1 MKMLQSLSIRAKLL
15 AGAVVAVVII
25 LGMGG
30 LSFVSS
36 QQSISALGSVY
47 ENQVVPASSLNAM
60 DSRLK
65 EVRFRMAGVL
75 LDQMPT
81 VGSMNHAKE
90 VKEELPKLWAQF
102 REQTKDNHFTE
113 EGQELINKI
122 DGKMAS
128 LNPFLDSL
136 MAAYSAGD
144 KAKLG
149 SMLEDDWPVVQGSV
163 VKPLSQLVPIQ
174 EAAAK
179 DTYEGSVASA
189 RRMLMIQGVI
199 MLVGL
204 AIMIGFALQLVRMI
218 SRNIA
223 LLNGTLDKVAGGDLT
238 VRVDLAERDELGQM
252 ADSLNRTV
260 SQLRQIVGGVKQA
273 ADSVADASSRLS
285 AEADTVMGR
294 AQKQTD
300 GVMEISAAM
309 EQSSVSVNEVAQNAD
324 GVEQAALNTKTVAQS
339 GNANM
344 VKSIE
349 ATRRIEEAVSSS
361 SATIA
366 GLSDA
371 INRVGEITQ
380 VIKEIAEQ
388 TNLLALNAAI
398 EAARAGEQGRGF
410 AVVADEVRKLA
421 ERTAAS
427 TADITNMVDTIKSSS
442 GAAVSAIDRIEQEV
456 QEGANFNRLTGESLN
471 QIVEAAVKVSDSAHQ
486 IATAVKEQSL
496 ASEEIARNMERIS
509 SITEENSFSIQE
521 VDTAAKQ
528 LSSTASELQ
537 HLVGKFKVAG

>member
-1 MKMLQSLSIRAKLL
+1 
-15 AGAVVAVVII
+15 
-25 LGMGG
+25 
-30 LSFVSS
+30 
-36 QQSISALGSVY
+36 
-47 ENQVVPASSLNAM
+47 M

-90 VKEELPKLWAQF
+90 AKEELPKLWAQF
-102 REQTKDNHFTE
+102 HEQTKGNQFTE
-113 EGQELINKI
+113 EGQELIKKI
-122 DGKMAS
+122 DSKMAS
-128 LNPFLDSL
+128 LNPFFDSL
-136 MAAYSAGD
+136 IAAYAAGD
-144 KAKLG
+144 KARLT
-149 SMLEDDWPVVQGSV
+149 SLLEDEWPVVQGGV
-163 VKPLSQLVPIQ
+163 VKPLSQLLPIQ

-179 DTYEGSVASA
+179 DTYQGSVSSA
-189 RRMLMIQGVI
+189 RRMLMIQGGM

-204 AIMIGFALQLVRMI
+204 AVLIGITVQLTRMI
-218 SRNIA
+218 NHSIA
-223 LLNGTLDKVAGGDLT
+223 QLNGALDQVAAGDLT
-238 VRVDLAERDELGQM
+238 VQVNLTQQDELGQM

-273 ADSVADASSRLS
+273 ADSVADASTRLS

-309 EQSSVSVNEVAQNAD
+309 EQSSVSVNEVAQNAE

-361 SATIA
+361 STTIS

-427 TADITNMVDTIKSSS
+427 TADITNMVDTIKNSSA
-442 GAAVSAIDRIEQEV
+442 AAVSAINRIEQEV
-456 QEGANFNRLTGESLN
+456 HEGANFNRLTGESLN
-471 QIVEAAVKVSDSAHQ
+471 QIVESAVKVSDSAHQ

-496 ASEEIARNMERIS
+496 ASEEIARNMERIT

-521 VDTAAKQ
+521 VDAAAKQ
-528 LSSTASELQ
+528 LSATANELQ
-537 HLVGKFKVAG
+537 HLVGQFKVAG